1 MYQVFMVSRDR
12 DATSGLARLL
22 DGAGACTNASVES
35 PFGAAL
41 EPKACECARVDAAVT
56 DIAIA
61 LENQNI
67 NVQPDEARI

>member
-1 MYQVFMVSRDR
+1 MYQCSWSRGIGMR
-12 DATSGLARLL
+12 HLAWLACLTGL
-22 DGAGACTNASVES
+22 GACTNAAVES